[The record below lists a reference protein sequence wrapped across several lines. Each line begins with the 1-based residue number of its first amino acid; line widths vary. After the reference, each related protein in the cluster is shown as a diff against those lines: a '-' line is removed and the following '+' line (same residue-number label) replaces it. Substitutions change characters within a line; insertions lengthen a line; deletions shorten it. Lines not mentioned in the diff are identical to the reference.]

1 MQERSSRNFD
11 AINSYMQTMTASG
24 DVSAAM
30 GTTAYLLK
38 LTVFLV
44 MVAGGLALAIW
55 VFRLAA
61 DILALALPAGKASE
75 RIGKLGT
82 GRSQDYDSVMAYLK
96 DNAVNTILMIVL
108 IAFLVTGYLFQIVGM
123 AMTGFGLLINKLVG
137 IDVEEVLME
146 FSVQDY
152 ETQVM
157 LMTPAQVK
165 AEYDQAV
172 AGMRSEAQM
181 IHSIGAQNSYD
192 INNDQLRQHLRQYAL
207 HFQKADAIGGSSA
220 SGTSGGAVDRNNYP
234 NLEDGYFGA
243 HRTGG
248 RNGVC
253 VEGFFS
259 HSFIQDEMGSSG
271 VSCNARNS

>member
-96 DNAVNTILMIVL
+96 DNAVNTILMIIL

-146 FSVQDY
+146 FNHQEY
-152 ETQVM
+152 ETQVL

-165 AEYDQAV
+165 AEYDQSI

-192 INNDQLRQHLRQYAL
+192 INNEQLRQHLRQYAL
-207 HFQKADAIGGSSA
+207 HYQKANTIGGTGGSS
-220 SGTSGGAVDRNNYP
+220 GAVTASNYP
-234 NLEDGYFGA
+234 NLESGYFNT
-243 HRTGG
+243 HNVGG

-253 VEGFFS
+253 VAGFFDHDFIESELDGLEGF
-259 HSFIQDEMGSSG
+259 SG
-271 VSCNARNS
+271 KPSCNG